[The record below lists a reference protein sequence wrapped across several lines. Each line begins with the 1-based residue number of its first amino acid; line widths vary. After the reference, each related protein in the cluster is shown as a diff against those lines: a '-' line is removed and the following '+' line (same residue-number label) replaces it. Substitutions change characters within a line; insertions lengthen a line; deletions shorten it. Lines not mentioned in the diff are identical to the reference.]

1 MAVVSRNRNGFLV
14 APRRR
19 AVKGAHISICIV
31 NGIYIFDIKRFVG
44 ILQRKKNNI
53 FNGNAG
59 FSDGNGNSCSL
70 ENDNSACL
78 GHPLGR

>member
-19 AVKGAHISICIV
+19 AAKGTLISICIV
-31 NGIYIFDIKRFVG
+31 NGIYIYDIKRFVG
-44 ILQRKKNNI
+44 ILQRKKKNI
-53 FNGNAG
+53 FN
-59 FSDGNGNSCSL
+59 GNGNSCSL